1 MCPPL
6 GDLPTPLHG
15 EPAGGRFVG
24 AVPNSA
30 LPARGTIIFLSCLFV
45 VLIPASAFSRDPLLP
60 DADGDP
66 LSEIIV
72 TARKVEE
79 NVQDIPMS
87 VQVLSADFL
96 DDADLTRLYELQFSI
111 PGLVVSNAGMFG
123 ARFALRGVAD
133 QGGASQ
139 SVATHLNG
147 VYLGDSN
154 LAMARMFDLERMEV
168 VKGPQGTLYGR
179 NATGGSINF
188 VTSAPETEP
197 SARIEGSY
205 GSFDTARVQGY
216 VNLPSDRADFRLAFI
231 GSEGDGYI
239 RNSVDDRR
247 FAEEDFWGLRGS
259 LRAHLTENLRLDLT
273 AQRVR
278 DDGASGELW
287 TPQPAFLPDP
297 RDIRLTTVTL
307 ANPFLKT
314 ENDHV
319 SLNVEYELGFASL
332 HSVTGHARNEVSGRD
347 DCAGIP
353 PLQGCVRGVR
363 PARHDQWS
371 HELRLAARAG
381 ASVDWLIGAYFFDAD
396 GSTNFHFTRP
406 LLSQQ
411 PINDA
416 TWTSD
421 ETAYAAFGQATL
433 HLTDQ
438 WSITGGLRLSAEEHR
453 VSEIGTGIDDHRTL
467 TTAEHDWDRSSWRF
481 DLEYTTTGGALV
493 YGGVSTG
500 FKSGGITTT
509 ILPSGDFNSFDAEDL
524 IAWEA
529 GFKSQ
534 WLDRRLTLNGAAF
547 LYDFRDLQINS
558 VYLFNNRAI
567 SEVENAA
574 KAEIYGIDA
583 VATLRISDRLTA
595 SGAVVWMPKR
605 DFIEFESQ
613 RRDES
618 LSGKKLSRAPE
629 STATASLDYE
639 FPLRGSGKISGRL
652 EYNYRSSFFF
662 AADNDPLLRQE
673 GFGLLNALLKFEPST
688 GKWYAFA
695 SGRNLANQDYFN
707 QIFLQSSPGYP
718 DTYEAGVGY
727 YF

>member
-6 GDLPTPLHG
+6 GDRPTPLHG
-15 EPAGGRFVG
+15 KPAGRPVLG
-24 AVPNSA
+24 APPLKVLLVRKAIILFCLSVP
-30 LPARGTIIFLSCLFV
+30 F
-45 VLIPASAFSRDPLLP
+45 IPASAFPRDPLEP
-60 DADGDP
+60 DSDGDT

-96 DDADLTRLYELQFSI
+96 DDAGVTRLYELQFSI

-133 QGGASQ
+133 QGGTGL

-154 LAMARMFDLERMEV
+154 LSIARMFDLERVEV
-168 VKGPQGTLYGR
+168 LKGPQGTLYGR

-188 VTSAPETEP
+188 ITAAPEEEL
-197 SARIEGSY
+197 SAKIEGSY
-205 GSFDTARVQGY
+205 GSFDTARLEGY
-216 VNLPSDRADFRLAFI
+216 VNLPFDRADFRVAFI
-231 GSEGDGYI
+231 GSEGEGYI

-259 LRAHLTENLRLDLT
+259 LRAHLTENLHLDLT
-273 AQRVR
+273 VQRVR

-314 ENDHV
+314 ENDYIG
-319 SLNVEYELGFASL
+319 LNVEYDLGFASL
-332 HSVTGHARNEVSGRD
+332 HSVTGYARNEVRNLD

-353 PLQGCVRGVR
+353 LLQGCVRGVR
-363 PARHDQWS
+363 PARYDQWS
-371 HELRLAARAG
+371 QELRFAARAG
-381 ASVDWLIGAYFFDAD
+381 ASVDWLIGAYLFDAD
-396 GSTNFHFTRP
+396 ESTNFHFSRP
-406 LLSQQ
+406 LLNQQ
-411 PINDA
+411 PINDS
-416 TWTSD
+416 TSTSD
-421 ETAYAAFGQATL
+421 ETAYAAFGQVTL
-433 HLTDQ
+433 HLTDR

-453 VSEIGTGIDDHRTL
+453 VSDIGTGTDDHPTL
-467 TTAEHDWDRSSWRF
+467 TTADNDWNRSSWRF
-481 DLEYTTTGGALV
+481 DLEYTIGGALV

-509 ILPSGDFNSFDAEDL
+509 VLPSGDFNNYDAEDL

-547 LYDFRDLQINS
+547 LYDFRGLQINS
-558 VYLFNNRAI
+558 VYIFNDRAI

-583 VATLRISDRLTA
+583 VGTFRISDRLTA
-595 SGAVVWMPKR
+595 SGSVVWLPKR
-605 DFIEFESQ
+605 EFVEFQSE
-613 RRDES
+613 RRDET
-618 LSGKKLSRAPE
+618 LSGNKLSRAPE
-629 STATASLDYE
+629 SIATASLDYE
-639 FPLRGSGKISGRL
+639 ISFGGRGRLSGRL

-662 AADNDPLLRQE
+662 TADNDRLLRQE
-673 GFGLLNALLKFEPST
+673 GFGLLNAFLKFELPT
-688 GKWYAFA
+688 EKWYVLA
-695 SGRNLANQDYFN
+695 SGRNLAAEDYFN
-707 QIFLQSSPGYP
+707 QIFLQSSPGYS
-718 DTYEAGVGY
+718 DTYEVGVGY